1 METEILNKIL
11 VQVEKIGT
19 DLTDFKEEVR
29 ERFDRNEK
37 ELAEFKGEMCK
48 FREEVYA
55 RFDKNEKELK
65 EFKDEMYD
73 FREEMYKFKDEMYD
87 FRGEMYKFIDEMYDF
102 REEMY
107 RFKDEMYDF
116 RTEVYDLFDK
126 NTQEISDE
134 IHEVARMMSRKIK
147 QVKEVKD
154 EIRQELKAIMK
165 INEKEHKV
173 FESQIEKL
181 QCIEEYIPKLY
192 FKLIEIEQAEKITA

>member
-19 DLTDFKEEVR
+19 DLTEFKEEVR
-29 ERFDRNEK
+29 E
-37 ELAEFKGEMCK
+37 
-48 FREEVYA
+48 

-65 EFKDEMYD
+65 EFKDEMY
-73 FREEMYKFKDEMYD
+73 EFK
-87 FRGEMYKFIDEMYDF
+87 GEMYK
-102 REEMY
+102 
-107 RFKDEMYDF
+107 FKDEMYDF

-126 NTQEISDE
+126 STQEISDE
-134 IHEVARMMSRKIK
+134 IHELARMMSRKTK
-147 QVKEVKD
+147 QTVKEVKD

-192 FKLIEIEQAEKITA
+192 FKLIEIEQAEKVTA

>member
-73 FREEMYKFKDEMYD
+73 FR
-87 FRGEMYKFIDEMYDF
+87 
-102 REEMY
+102 
-107 RFKDEMYDF
+107 
-116 RTEVYDLFDK
+116 TEVYDLFDK

-147 QVKEVKD
+147 QAVKEVKD